1 MGAAKICRMSF
12 ALTADWQDLPHGRV
26 RARIQERVAWV
37 VLQVPPANNYSYEM
51 MRDIDEAVLACR
63 MDEGVDVIV
72 ITGDGDRF
80 FCSGADIGMLHEVTP
95 RWKYSF
101 CLHAN
106 ETMLRLEHTPKLTIA
121 ALNGHCV
128 GGGLEVALA
137 CDLRLMRAD
146 PAEGK
151 GYKLGLPEVKLGVLP
166 GTGGTQR
173 LGRLLGQAKALQVM
187 IDADLYTPAQA
198 LEMGLVHR
206 ILEHEDFLQQ
216 VQAAARRYCTPG
228 TASMAVGHI
237 KRAVQ
242 SGCALPLESGLAL
255 ERELQQRLFESSDA
269 REGIAAFADKRTPEF
284 GGF

>member
-1 MGAAKICRMSF
+1 M
-12 ALTADWQDLPHGRV
+12 QN
-26 RARIQERVAWV
+26 
-37 VLQVPPANNYSYEM
+37 PPANNYSYEM
-51 MRDIDEAVLACR
+51 MRDLDEAVLAAR

-72 ITGDGDRF
+72 LTGDGDRF
-80 FCSGADIGMLHEVTP
+80 FCSGADISMLNEVTP

-137 CDLRLMRAD
+137 CDLRWMRGN

-151 GYKLGLPEVKLGVLP
+151 GYKIGLPEVKLGVLP

-173 LGRLLGQAKALQVM
+173 LGRLLGQSRALQMMV
-187 IDADLYTPAQA
+187 DATLYGPEQGQE
-198 LEMGLVHR
+198 LGLVHQV
-206 ILEHEDFLQQ
+206 LDHDEFVQQ
-216 VQAAARRYCTPG
+216 VQQAARQYCSPH
-228 TASMAVGHI
+228 MAPLAIGNI

-242 SGCALPLESGLAL
+242 SGCGLPLESGLAL
-255 ERELQQRLFESSDA
+255 ERELQQRLFESQDA
-269 REGIAAFADKRTPEF
+269 KEGIAAFVEKRAAAFE
-284 GGF
+284 GR

>member
-1 MGAAKICRMSF
+1 MFEFS
-12 ALTADWQDLPHGRV
+12 ADWKELPHAKV
-26 RARIQERVAWV
+26 RARVEDRVAWV
-37 VLQVPPANNYSYEM
+37 VMQNPPANTYSYEM
-51 MRDIDEAVLACR
+51 MRDLDEAVLAAR

-72 ITGDGDRF
+72 LTGDGDRF
-80 FCSGADIGMLHEVTP
+80 FCSGADISMLNEVTP

-137 CDLRLMRAD
+137 CDLRWMRGN

-151 GYKLGLPEVKLGVLP
+151 GYKIGLPEVKLGVLP

-173 LGRLLGQAKALQVM
+173 LGRLLGQSRALQMMV
-187 IDADLYTPAQA
+187 DATLYGPEQGQE
-198 LEMGLVHR
+198 LGLVHQV
-206 ILEHEDFLQQ
+206 LDHDEFVQQ
-216 VQAAARRYCTPG
+216 VQQAARQYCSPH
-228 TASMAVGHI
+228 MAPLAIGNI

-242 SGCALPLESGLAL
+242 SGCGLPLESGLAL
-255 ERELQQRLFESSDA
+255 ERELQQRLFESQDA
-269 REGIAAFADKRTPEF
+269 KEGIAAFVEKRAAAFE
-284 GGF
+284 GR

>member
-1 MGAAKICRMSF
+1 MF
-12 ALTADWQDLPHGRV
+12 ALSADWNELPHARV
-26 RARIQERVAWV
+26 RARVEDRVAWLV
-37 VLQVPPANNYSYEM
+37 MQNAPANNYSYEM
-51 MRDIDEAVLACR
+51 MRDLDEAILAAR

-72 ITGDGDRF
+72 LSGDGDRF
-80 FCSGADIGMLHEVTP
+80 FCSGADISMLNEVTP

-137 CDLRLMRAD
+137 CDLRWMRAD

-151 GYKLGLPEVKLGVLP
+151 GYKIGLPEVKLGVLP

-173 LGRLLGQAKALQVM
+173 LGRLLGQSR
-187 IDADLYTPAQA
+187 A
-198 LEMGLVHR
+198 LEMMVDATLYGPERGRELGLVHR
-206 ILEHEDFLQQ
+206 IFDHGKFLQQ
-216 VQAAARRYCTPG
+216 VQEAARGYCSPN
-228 TASMAVGHI
+228 MAPLAIGNI

-242 SGCALPLESGLAL
+242 SGCGLPLESGLAL
-255 ERELQQRLFESSDA
+255 ERELQQRLFESGDA
-269 REGIAAFADKRTPEF
+269 KEGIAAFVDKRAAAFE
-284 GGF
+284 GR